1 MNETIEGTERYAA
14 PLSADSAPRE
24 ASLVHAAHSHAAHRA
39 APHKRSWS
47 APIHAGC
54 TEALLRLPPRAL
66 TAALDA
72 IGLATYASVGAS
84 LRRDV
89 TRAYEGFAEVTAA
102 SGERFDPRR
111 LMREF
116 WRAWPLRGE
125 APALVR
131 YGSDALLRARVTTRG
146 WENFEAALT
155 AKRGVVIASVH
166 AGCGSLPAA
175 LASRRGYRVM
185 TIRSQALARH
195 AGLPRGR
202 HLFFGTDPVFV
213 DFDRGGDAGVLKIA
227 VEALSRNGIVSILCD
242 HRLSGR
248 SAPATMFGRAVAYRT
263 SLLEVA
269 RLAGAPVV
277 PAFGRASRRGIAI
290 DFHPATMIASAD
302 GIAAFASRF
311 AALHEAL
318 LRESPEQLGFVGFE
332 TQLFCPW
339 AAPSL
344 VSRFGRFQ

>member
-1 MNETIEGTERYAA
+1 MSEAIEETPAA
-14 PLSADSAPRE
+14 AVTATKMHGAASTPRE
-24 ASLVHAAHSHAAHRA
+24 GPRA
-39 APHKRSWS
+39 ARHAPAHKRSWS

-54 TEALLRLPPRAL
+54 TAALLRLPPRAL
-66 TAALDA
+66 AGALDA
-72 IGLATYASVGAS
+72 LGLATYASVGAR

-89 TRAYEGFAEVTAA
+89 ARAYEGFAELT
-102 SGERFDPRR
+102 GQRIDPRR
-111 LMREF
+111 LTRDF
-116 WRAWPLRGE
+116 WRAWPVRGE

-131 YGSDALLRARVTTRG
+131 YGSDAFVRACVTTRG
-146 WENFEAALT
+146 WEHIEAALA
-155 AKRGVVIASVH
+155 AKRGAVIASVH

-175 LASRRGYRVM
+175 MASRRGLRVM
-185 TIRSQALARH
+185 TIRSEALARH
-195 AGLPRGR
+195 AGAVRGR

-213 DFDRGGDAGVLKIA
+213 DFDRGGDASVLKIA
-227 VEALSRNGIVSILCD
+227 VETLARNGIVSILCD

-248 SAPATMFGRAVAYRT
+248 SIEATLFGRPVAYRT
-263 SLLEVA
+263 SFFEVA

-277 PAFGRASRRGIAI
+277 PAFGRASRAGIAI
-290 DFHPATMIASAD
+290 DFHEPATITSA
-302 GIAAFASRF
+302 GETAAFASRF
-311 AALHEAL
+311 AALHEAH